1 MGKRKSEEEV
11 IRSKIKK
18 LKTELQ
24 RRTSCR
30 SRIIYSSDSSEA
42 DDDFIVNSEAQE
54 EQRSSSHDH
63 VESPRLAA
71 SPPLTPVPD
80 ALQEASPQPSTHQ
93 KPQRPASALPGP
105 SSAPDLP
112 KTSPQVPPS
121 SPDDQELDDDV
132 LLMLG
137 DAPQPETALGDNI
150 HKDVASRW
158 RDILLKGLQKEV
170 KEKLF
175 QEYPVPSNCDLLV
188 APTLNPEAK
197 AALIEN
203 LVKRDHSLMQ
213 KQKQIGVAL
222 SALAQALDLLLK
234 QDASKQT
241 ILKSVSDACRILC
254 DSHYL
259 ETKTRRYF
267 VVSSINTDLK
277 DTLTNTV
284 RDGFLF
290 GENIS
295 DKLKAAQ
302 SIQKSGDTLKNTPK
316 PFNNRFNKN
325 NFVLNK
331 TKPQKNNLN
340 FKPPR
345 PSRPFSTRRRASPQ
359 PCRGYRG
366 HRR

>member
-24 RRTSCR
+24 RRTRCR

-93 KPQRPASALPGP
+93 KPLRPASALPGP

-121 SPDDQELDDDV
+121 SPDDEELDDDV

-203 LVKRDHSLMQ
+203 L
-213 KQKQIGVAL
+213 
-222 SALAQALDLLLK
+222 
-234 QDASKQT
+234 
-241 ILKSVSDACRILC
+241 
-254 DSHYL
+254 
-259 ETKTRRYF
+259 
-267 VVSSINTDLK
+267 
-277 DTLTNTV
+277 
-284 RDGFLF
+284 
-290 GENIS
+290 
-295 DKLKAAQ
+295 
-302 SIQKSGDTLKNTPK
+302 
-316 PFNNRFNKN
+316 
-325 NFVLNK
+325 
-331 TKPQKNNLN
+331 PQKNNLN
-340 FKPPR
+340 FKPPASKTQSKPDAGQYR
-345 PSRPFSTRRRASPQ
+345 PPPPPPQSPIQHPAPRQSAAAPRLPRPQEVA
-359 PCRGYRG
+359 G
-366 HRR
+366 HENGLKVIRFLLFLRLLEVIVLPFIPKQCQSNLIMKKLSVSF